1 MTALGKVKV
10 DVIGQ
15 LPLKQQLGLL
25 HMPPRRRKR
34 LLNKVVKKCIRDSK
48 GRVRKQVDLQGRP
61 FAARKRKSRRKMLSK
76 LVRQLKV
83 TELNGQY
90 GVAGFYSR
98 KTGRIAAD
106 QQYGKVTVVTAKSQ
120 PAMSSDN
127 NKPATR
133 KQARALL
140 DLDYKMKR
148 PSGRGM
154 KRPSIK
160 HIVGT
165 LSQGQAGA
173 IIHAMRIKE
182 GIPIN
187 SRWETVLPARAFLG
201 ATPREVSQHI
211 TTIYSDMKQEMA
223 YVRR

>member
-1 MTALGKVKV
+1 MTALSKVNV

-15 LPLKQQLGLL
+15 LPLKQQMGLL
-25 HMPPRRRKR
+25 RMSPRRRKR

-61 FAARKRKSRRKMLSK
+61 FAERKKKARRKMLSR

-83 TELNGQY
+83 TELTGQY

-106 QQYGKVTVVTAKSQ
+106 QQYGKVTVVNAKSQ
-120 PAMSSDN
+120 PDMSSGHD
-127 NKPATR
+127 KPASR

-140 DLDYKMKR
+140 ALDFKVKR

-154 KRPSIK
+154 KTPSIK
-160 HIVGT
+160 HIT
-165 LSQGQAGA
+165 ENYSQGQTGA
-173 IIHAMRIKE
+173 IIQAMRVKS
-182 GIPIN
+182 GIPVN

-201 ATPREVSQHI
+201 ATHQEVSQYI

-223 YVRR
+223 HVRR